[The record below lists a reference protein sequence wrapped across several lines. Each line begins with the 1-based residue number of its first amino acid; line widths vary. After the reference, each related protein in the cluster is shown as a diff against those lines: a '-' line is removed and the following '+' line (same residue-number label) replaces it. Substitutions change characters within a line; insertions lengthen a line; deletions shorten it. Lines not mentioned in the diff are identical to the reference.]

1 MPRRRRVPS
10 SRARVPDGVIVRE
23 DPVPPEAPRRCSP
36 SSRRS
41 SPARRSSLRLITRG
55 GVDDDGESPRRAR
68 VVRRL
73 RATCDDGDGGGVTE
87 NALPLARVNLDVVV
101 RPGPNAGT
109 SVSNRRRD
117 ANANA
122 NAAAADDD
130 DDAVHSRVSED
141 AVVAAVESRGA
152 DGATAEEL
160 KALAE
165 ELKATSDAKA
175 EPEAASPIVA
185 NPDSD
190 ASETTKALNPSIT
203 TSTQLAQTHKRRL
216 TNAVFANASVAALR
230 AALRRA
236 ALGGRICKVNGFPR
250 TPRYVGV
257 ARAARFRLPIDQ
269 LGAKSPTISFPAGR

>member
-1 MPRRRRVPS
+1 M
-10 SRARVPDGVIVRE
+10 
-23 DPVPPEAPRRCSP
+23 
-36 SSRRS
+36 
-41 SPARRSSLRLITRG
+41 
-55 GVDDDGESPRRAR
+55 
-68 VVRRL
+68 
-73 RATCDDGDGGGVTE
+73 
-87 NALPLARVNLDVVV
+87 
-101 RPGPNAGT
+101 
-109 SVSNRRRD
+109 
-117 ANANA
+117 
-122 NAAAADDD
+122 
-130 DDAVHSRVSED
+130 SED

-236 ALGGRICKVNGFPR
+236 ALGGRICEVNGFHA

-269 LGAKSPTISFPAGR
+269 LGAEVADDLLPGGPMIRPWLLPDGEVNAPFMDALKRRCVTHALKCPGVPERALVEHMTPALTPSCAAELVQALVDAGQLEFRVVAGEGDRYGRAAEPERYFSRRWTRASGQWARRWRDKEEDDEEEKTKRRRNAMNKRRTKNGRALNDM